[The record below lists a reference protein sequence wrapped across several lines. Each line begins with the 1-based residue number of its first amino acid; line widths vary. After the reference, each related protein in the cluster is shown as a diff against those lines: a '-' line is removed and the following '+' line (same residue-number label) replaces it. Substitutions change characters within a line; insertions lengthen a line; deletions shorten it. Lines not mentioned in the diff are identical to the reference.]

1 MMYSKL
7 VDKQYIDKGWSGDK
21 KYCAKTADG
30 TKYLLRITPKEKSDK
45 HQDMFRMQQKC
56 ADLGVP
62 MCKPLEIGECEEGVY
77 IIQTW
82 INGKDAEDVIPYL
95 TPLEQYTLG
104 FEAGKIL
111 KKIHTI
117 YAPDGL
123 PKWEEQY
130 NRKIDHKIKMYRECP
145 LKYDNGELLLSYI
158 ENNRHLLRNRPQ
170 CYQHGD
176 YHRGNMMI
184 ENGKLVIIDFDRYDY
199 GDPWED
205 MKAITWDVAVSP
217 YFASGRIDG
226 YFEHDVPGEFWR
238 LLALYISMGV
248 ISFLP
253 WAIPFGEEEIETMRT
268 MARDVLDWY
277 DNMTNPIP
285 KWYGAR

>member
-7 VDKQYIDKGWSGDK
+7 ADKQLIDKGWSGDK

-30 TKYLLRITPKEKSDK
+30 TKYLLRITPKEKGGK
-45 HQDMFRMQQKC
+45 QWDMFRMQQKC
-56 ADLGVP
+56 AELGIP
-62 MCKPLEIGECEEGVY
+62 MCLPVEIGECEEGIY
-77 IIQTW
+77 TIQTW
-82 INGKDAEDVIPYL
+82 IDGKDAEDVIPHL
-95 TPLEQYTLG
+95 NPSEQYALG

-130 NRKIDHKIKMYRECP
+130 NRKIDHKKEMYRECP

-158 ENNRHLLRNRPQ
+158 ENNRHLLHDRPQ

-205 MKAITWDVAVSP
+205 MKAITWDVALSP

-226 YFEHDVPGEFWR
+226 YFEHNVPDEFWR

-248 ISFLP
+248 ISSLP

-285 KWYGAR
+285 KWYGTR